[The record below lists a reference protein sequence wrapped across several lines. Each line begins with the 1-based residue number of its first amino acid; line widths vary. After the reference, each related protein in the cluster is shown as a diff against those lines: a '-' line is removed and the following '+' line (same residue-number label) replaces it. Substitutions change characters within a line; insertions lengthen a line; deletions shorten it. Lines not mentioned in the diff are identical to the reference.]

1 MSPAELSVVCFIK
14 LIFMRTMN
22 FIMHLR
28 IDLRGTKYLL
38 GFFQVYFLMFLF
50 VWNIFNQTK
59 TICIHRHSL

>member
-1 MSPAELSVVCFIK
+1 MSPAELSVVYFIK

-38 GFFQVYFLMFLF
+38 GFFQVYLMFLF